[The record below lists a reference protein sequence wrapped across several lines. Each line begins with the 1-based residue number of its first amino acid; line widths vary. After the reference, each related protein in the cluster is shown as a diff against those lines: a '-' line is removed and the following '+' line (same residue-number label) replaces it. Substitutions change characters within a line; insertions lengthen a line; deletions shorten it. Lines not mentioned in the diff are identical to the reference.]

1 MIESSLCDYSGAYIL
16 VTGNIAV
23 TRIIAAAGDNPIQ
36 RNQPLAAVTQVAFKN
51 WAPFKNC
58 RTEINDTFA
67 DEAHFIN
74 IAMLIYNFIKYS
86 DNFSDTSGIL

>member
-23 TRIIAAAGDNPIQ
+23 TRLIAAAGDNHIQ
-36 RNQPLAAVTQVAFKN
+36 RTQPLAAVTQVAFKN

-58 RTEINDTFA
+58 RTKINDTFV

-74 IAMLIYNFIKYS
+74 IAMPM
-86 DNFSDTSGIL
+86 